1 METTVYYPSRIS
13 PTKADIERAKKR
25 LQEMVL
31 TLESTAYNL
40 MQLSAEPVFFDRYN
54 GGKMRAY
61 AEIVQDISTNMCQEF
76 ELYG

>member
-1 METTVYYPSRIS
+1 MVYMASSIR
-13 PTKADIERAKKR
+13 PTKADIDRAKKR

-31 TLESTAYNL
+31 ALESTAFDL
-40 MQLSAEPVFFDRYN
+40 MKLSSEPAFFDRYN